1 MYPVV
6 GALGFA
12 LLKWRA
18 NDAMEELA
26 ARRLL
31 RIFGDFGAVCVVEAF
46 IKIMV

>member
-1 MYPVV
+1 VYPVV